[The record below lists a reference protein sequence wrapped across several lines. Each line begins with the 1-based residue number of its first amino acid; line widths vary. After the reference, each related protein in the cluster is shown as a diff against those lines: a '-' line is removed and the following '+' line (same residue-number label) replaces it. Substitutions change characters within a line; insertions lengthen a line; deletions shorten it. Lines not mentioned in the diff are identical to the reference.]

1 MVNIHHLD
9 LLSGS
14 RSDHCL
20 DHEEDAEL
28 NVDLIPRIPFPNQ
41 SNSLRFVAPQ
51 NMKYVKV
58 LQKEERPL
66 L

>member
-1 MVNIHHLD
+1 MVNIHHLGQ
-9 LLSGS
+9 LSGS
-14 RSDHCL
+14 RSDRCL

-28 NVDLIPRIPFPNQ
+28 NVDLIPRIPLRNQ

-51 NMKYVKV
+51 NMKYVNV
-58 LQKEERPL
+58 LQKEERAL